1 MLRHPLMFS
10 LIALC
15 LFISLPGYTDSPV
28 HSDTRA
34 SATPILIEAD
44 QFHLDLASEQ
54 AVWQGNVEATQ
65 GNYTFRTSSLTLQL
79 EQIQPQPTAGANPPA
94 DNPSDR
100 NAYQLSAN
108 QVSYDLEA
116 GHILG
121 TGNSE
126 LRRGLES
133 IRAEDIIYQVKQQ
146 RVQAKPAANGRVHVQ
161 FLSQPG
167 QTFFPSR

>member
-1 MLRHPLMFS
+1 MFPL
-10 LIALC
+10 ITLC
-15 LFISLPGYTDSPV
+15 LFISLPGYADSPTQSV
-28 HSDTRA
+28 A
-34 SATPILIEAD
+34 LPSATPILIEAD
-44 QFHLDLASEQ
+44 QFHLDLESEQ
-54 AVWQGNVEATQ
+54 AVWQGNVQATQ

-79 EQIQPQPTAGANPPA
+79 EQIQPQSQTAAGVNTTTGQH
-94 DNPSDR
+94 SDQ

-116 GHILG
+116 GQILG

-126 LRRGLES
+126 LRRGFES

-161 FLSQPG
+161 FFSQPG
-167 QTFFPSR
+167 QSFFPAGN